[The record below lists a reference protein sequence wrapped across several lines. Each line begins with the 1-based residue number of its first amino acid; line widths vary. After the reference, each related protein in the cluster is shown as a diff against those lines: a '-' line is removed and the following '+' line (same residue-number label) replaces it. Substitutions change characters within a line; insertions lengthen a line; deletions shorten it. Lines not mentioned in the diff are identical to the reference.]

1 MKCDQMRRPNIGRFF
16 LLPIICVD
24 HTQIYD
30 LCQRFQLHSF
40 INYPVRTMVSNL
52 YFSRLLKA
60 IHQKLGI
67 FLLSSLLL
75 LLTWQCAQSSTE
87 GANTTTKQE
96 SLEMPS
102 TAKPTPAH
110 LTDVNCW
117 SENNQFMVAALLD
130 SDDFFWKRFWVK
142 IALLDASGKQLLIGA
157 DSFAIIPTHSSAVPP
172 RGRTSFTWSFDKR
185 KIAGEPDSIR
195 LIDAMG
201 QEVFAGP
208 ILIATKTSSVK
219 VINGDPEDSTKTVEV
234 AWRVNGT
241 LENPLPGVVLEPCI
255 DVLLYGT
262 DERLYFTQGLQLN
275 QDTAVVASDRYGQM
289 LPGDKRNF
297 GMAIGYESL
306 PEALKNLKIGRVD
319 FLGYEKRTE

>member
-1 MKCDQMRRPNIGRFF
+1 
-16 LLPIICVD
+16 
-24 HTQIYD
+24 
-30 LCQRFQLHSF
+30 
-40 INYPVRTMVSNL
+40 
-52 YFSRLLKA
+52 
-60 IHQKLGI
+60 
-67 FLLSSLLL
+67 
-75 LLTWQCAQSSTE
+75 
-87 GANTTTKQE
+87 
-96 SLEMPS
+96 
-102 TAKPTPAH
+102 
-110 LTDVNCW
+110 
-117 SENNQFMVAALLD
+117 
-130 SDDFFWKRFWVK
+130 
-142 IALLDASGKQLLIGA
+142 
-157 DSFAIIPTHSSAVPP
+157 
-172 RGRTSFTWSFDKR
+172 
-185 KIAGEPDSIR
+185 
-195 LIDAMG
+195 MG

>member
-1 MKCDQMRRPNIGRFF
+1 MGSIP
-16 LLPIICVD
+16 
-24 HTQIYD
+24 
-30 LCQRFQLHSF
+30 
-40 INYPVRTMVSNL
+40 
-52 YFSRLLKA
+52 YFTKLRQSA
-60 IHQKLGI
+60 PQKLGL
-67 FLLSSLLL
+67 FLLSSCVL
-75 LLTWQCAQSSTE
+75 LLTWQCAQSS
-87 GANTTTKQE
+87 GDGNTSGTKQE

-142 IALLDASGKQLLIGA
+142 LALVDASGKQLLIGA
-157 DSFAIIPTHSSAVPP
+157 DSFAIIPTHSSAVAP
-172 RGRTSFTWSFDKR
+172 RGRTSFTWAFDKR
-185 KIAGEPDSIR
+185 KISGEPDSV
-195 LIDAMG
+195 LLLDAMG

-208 ILIATKTSSVK
+208 ILIAANTSSVK
-219 VINGDPEDSTKTVEV
+219 ILNPDPKDSTANIEI

-241 LENPLPGVVLEPCI
+241 IENPLPGVVLEPCI

-262 DERLYFTQGLQLN
+262 DQRLYFTQGLNLN
-275 QDTAVVASDRYGQM
+275 QDTTIVASDRYGQM
-289 LPGDKRNF
+289 LPGDKRSF
-297 GMAIGYESL
+297 GMSIGYESL